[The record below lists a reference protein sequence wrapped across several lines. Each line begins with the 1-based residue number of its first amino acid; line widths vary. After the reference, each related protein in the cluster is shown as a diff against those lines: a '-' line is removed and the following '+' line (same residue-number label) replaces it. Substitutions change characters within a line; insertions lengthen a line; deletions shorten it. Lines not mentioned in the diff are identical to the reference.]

1 MGHEPESR
9 LQGMFREYLDKNRSE
24 LHDTY
29 EKSFSLYRRAD
40 RLLLEIMDNIHPTN
54 DEPEEATTAHRCR
67 VLCLRFYKA
76 MRAAFLLIEN
86 DCTVDAF
93 SAVRNM
99 LECCLTLAFLL
110 KDEEQFFEVIS
121 DDVALSLDGI
131 YRYLT
136 KTYIFEELG
145 KDGKTNIS
153 RHILEFGKTK
163 KKGAKRA
170 DAGTFYNET
179 KEERNSQFLY
189 LVYKFISNVYSHI
202 SPRSLSI
209 DIEDNDGRLRYGGI
223 SRQEM
228 DNFTSNALQA
238 FFVFSQRLDA
248 RFLNNKHE
256 AELADIL
263 NAQADIV
270 EKKA

>member
-9 LQGMFREYLDKNRSE
+9 LQGLVREYLDKNRAE

-29 EKSFSLYRRAD
+29 EKSFALYRRAD
-40 RLLLEIMDNIHPTN
+40 RLLLEIMDNICPTK
-54 DEPEEATTAHRCR
+54 DEQEEATTAHRCR

-86 DCTVDAF
+86 DCTVDAY
-93 SAVRNM
+93 SCLRNM
-99 LECCLTLAFLL
+99 LECCLALAFLL

-136 KTYIFEELG
+136 KTYMFEELEREG
-145 KDGKTNIS
+145 KANINRKIS
-153 RHILEFGKTK
+153 EFGNTK
-163 KKGAKRA
+163 KKGIKRA
-170 DAGTFYNET
+170 DAGTFFNET
-179 KEERNSQFLY
+179 KEERHSQFLY

-209 DIEDNDGRLRYGGI
+209 DIKDNDGRLRYGGI

-228 DNFTSNALQA
+228 DNFTSYAIQA
-238 FFVFSQRLDA
+238 FFVFSQRLDT
-248 RFLNNKHE
+248 RFLNDRHE
-256 AELADIL
+256 EELLDIL
-263 NAQADIV
+263 ESMRDCTKREA
-270 EKKA
+270 